1 MGGGRE
7 MRLKKKVTWPVRLAE
22 KVVAVGRGRGVQVSE
37 ELWPRLRIWGST
49 PAVSAQVAGGYGQ

>member
-1 MGGGRE
+1 